1 MLWISWDNNQIF
13 KAKNMLK
20 LFSLIKRFF
29 RVGPEER
36 PGKVRGGGKTFFWS
50 AYARKIIRPPLEN
63 WSDPRLVSVE
73 FL

>member
-36 PGKVRGGGKTFFWS
+36 PGKVRGGGAKLFFG
-50 AYARKIIRPPLEN
+50 ALTRAKL
-63 WSDPRLVSVE
+63 
-73 FL
+73 

>member
-36 PGKVRGGGKTFFWS
+36 PGKVRGGGQNFFLERLR
-50 AYARKIIRPPLEN
+50 AQNYKAPP
-63 WSDPRLVSVE
+63 
-73 FL
+73 